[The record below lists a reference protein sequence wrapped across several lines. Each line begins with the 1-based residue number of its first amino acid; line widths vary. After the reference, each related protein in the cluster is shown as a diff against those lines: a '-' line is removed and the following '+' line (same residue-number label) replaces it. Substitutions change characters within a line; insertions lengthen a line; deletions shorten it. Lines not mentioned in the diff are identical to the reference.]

1 MSTVPRCRSDDPGRR
16 AALGT
21 IGAFACVAVL
31 PPARATPAAMAAAIA
46 DFTGGARPADEGVRL
61 EVPEIVENGNSVP
74 VTVELDLPMS
84 GTLQVRRVALFAE
97 RNPQPRVAEFRFG
110 PRAARARVST
120 RLRMADSQRLVAV
133 AELSDGR
140 FLQRSVDV
148 LVTLAACIE
157 TP

>member
-1 MSTVPRCRSDDPGRR
+1 M
-16 AALGT
+16 LG
-21 IGAFACVAVL
+21 GGVLVAVL
-31 PPARATPAAMAAAIA
+31 PAARATPAAMSAAIA
-46 DFTGGARPADEGVRL
+46 AFTGGRAPIEQGVRL

-74 VTVELDLPMS
+74 VTVEADAPM
-84 GTLQVRRVALFAE
+84 TEALHVRRIALFAE
-97 RNPQPRVAEFRFG
+97 RNPQPRVAEFRLG
-110 PRAARARVST
+110 PHNGRARVTT

-140 FLQRSVDV
+140 FMQRSVDV